1 MSTEA
6 NFDAVLFDLDGTL
19 VDTAPDMVDASLVA
33 VQADEGHEP
42 ISYELARSYVSHGAV
57 GLVGL
62 AFPNVDA
69 DTHERLRLRF
79 LDVYEQAVCVRSTLF
94 GGLETLLDQL
104 DAGGVPWGVVTNK
117 PMRMTD
123 PLMTALGIDV
133 RAACA
138 ISGDTIPERKPDP
151 APLLLAS
158 EQTGVAPSRSV
169 YIGDAAR
176 DIQAGRAAGMH
187 TVAAAYGYVTADDDP
202 TSWDAHELVENTEEL
217 ANLVLKGVNLAS

>member
-1 MSTEA
+1 MTTEA

-19 VDTAPDMVDASLVA
+19 VDTAPDMVDALVA
-33 VQADEGHEP
+33 VQADEGHAP
-42 ISYELARSYVSHGAV
+42 IAYELARSYVSHGAV

-94 GGLETLLDQL
+94 SGLETLLDQL
-104 DAGGVPWGVVTNK
+104 DAGEVPWGVVTNK

-123 PLMTALGIDV
+123 PLMTALGIDA

-138 ISGDTIPERKPDP
+138 ISGDTIPQRKPDP

-158 EQTGVAPSRSV
+158 KQTGVAPSRSV

-202 TSWDAHELVENTEEL
+202 TAWDAHELVQDTEEL
-217 ANLVLKGVNLAS
+217 AHLVLKGVNLAS

>member
-1 MSTEA
+1 MTTEA
-6 NFDAVLFDLDGTL
+6 TFDAVLFDLDGTL
-19 VDTAPDMVDASLVA
+19 VDTAPDMVDALVA
-33 VQADEGHEP
+33 VQADEGHAP
-42 ISYELARSYVSHGAV
+42 IAYELARSYVSHGAV

-94 GGLETLLDQL
+94 SGLETLLDQL
-104 DAGGVPWGVVTNK
+104 DTGGVPWGVVTNK

-123 PLMTALGIDV
+123 PLMTALGIDA
-133 RAACA
+133 RAAFA
-138 ISGDTIPERKPDP
+138 ISGDTIPQRKPDP

-158 EQTGVAPSRSV
+158 KQTGVAPSRSD

-202 TSWDAHELVENTEEL
+202 TNWDAHELVRDTEEL
-217 ANLVLKGVNLAS
+217 AHLVLKGVNLAS

>member
-1 MSTEA
+1 MQEDPK
-6 NFDAVLFDLDGTL
+6 FEAVLFDLDGTL
-19 VDTAPDMVDASLVA
+19 VDTAPDMVDALVD
-33 VQADEGHEP
+33 VQNSEGHQP
-42 ISYELARSYVSHGAV
+42 VAYELARSYVSHGAV
-57 GLVGL
+57 GLINL
-62 AFPNVDA
+62 AFPDVDA

-79 LDVYEQAVCVRSTLF
+79 LDRYEQAVCIRSTLF
-94 GGLETLLDQL
+94 EGLETLLDQL
-104 DAGGVPWGVVTNK
+104 DAAGVPWGVVTNK

-123 PLMTALGIDV
+123 PLMAALGIDV

-138 ISGDTIPERKPDP
+138 ISGDTIPQRKPDP

-187 TVAAAYGYVTADDDP
+187 TVAAAYGYVTSDDDP
-202 TSWDAHELVENTEEL
+202 LAWDAHELVANTEEL
-217 ANLVLKGVNLAS
+217 AHLVLKGVNLAP